1 MLTIVIV
8 ACLTLVCADASA
20 APRSP
25 TGARRVPARA
35 ASKRCG
41 VASDEAIFEAPGV
54 QVYVGKITF
63 NKRFHAPEKAV
74 IACVLPARTSRV
86 VLKAIEPASGLAIGG
101 LFGGRYLLTSFTSS
115 GETGISVE
123 ERFLD
128 LQTGVQFN
136 EFPGGEQV
144 ASSATLAPLSTVVAP
159 GEFVNFEVAGS
170 GLIARFTANK
180 QRTTLD
186 TGEKIHALA
195 ASEHEIYWLNGSTV
209 KSANVPA
216 AASTASSAALLR
228 GTLALGAAGARDGV
242 AGIAA
247 GARRTKRN
255 AAKRRCE
262 APGTKTLYRAN
273 SSLRVLQE
281 RGGQIFGCSDA
292 VGKLF
297 ALNTV
302 LPRVSPTG
310 APTKIE
316 LAHEPPIGAGVTLSY
331 QFPAQSTGGAATA
344 LIVAN
349 PSTGAVIRSAL
360 APANVTDWTYGP
372 QGMNSGVIAYTDGS
386 TLTLV
391 DATSTQQLDTG
402 TISDL
407 AISPASPVGHEPA
420 SVFAETHAEPAPF
433 ELYWTN
439 SGAPKADPVKV
450 KTG

>member
-1 MLTIVIV
+1 MTSSLAI
-8 ACLTLVCADASA
+8 AASLALLCADASA
-20 APRSP
+20 RPRSR
-25 TGARRVPARA
+25 TGARTAPAQP

-54 QVYVGKITF
+54 QVYVGKIGF
-63 NKRFHAPEKAV
+63 NKRFRAPEKAL
-74 IACVLPARTSRV
+74 IACALPARTSRLIV
-86 VLKAIEPASGLAIGG
+86 KGFDPASGLAVNG
-101 LFGGRYLLTSFTSS
+101 LIGGRYLLTSFS
-115 GETGISVE
+115 GGAPTGISVE

-159 GEFVNFEVAGS
+159 GELVNFEVAGF
-170 GLIARFTANK
+170 GLIARFTSTK

-209 KSANVPA
+209 KSASVPA
-216 AASTASSAALLR
+216 APATASSAAL
-228 GTLALGAAGARDGV
+228 GPGALEEGASAPRDGVTAGARK
-242 AGIAA
+242 
-247 GARRTKRN
+247 TKRN

-262 APGTKTLYRAN
+262 APGTKTLYRSN

-281 RGGQIFGCSDA
+281 RGGGIFGCSDA

-302 LPRVSPTG
+302 LPGVTPTG
-310 APTKIE
+310 PPTKIE
-316 LAHEPPIGAGVTLSY
+316 LGHEPPIGEGVTLTY

-349 PSTGAVIRSAL
+349 ASTGAVIRSAL
-360 APANVTDWTYGP
+360 APADVTDWTYGP
-372 QGMNSGVIAYTDGS
+372 QGMNSGIIAYTDAN

-391 DATSTQQLDTG
+391 DATHTQQIDAG

-407 AISPASPVGHEPA
+407 AVSPANPDGFPPA
-420 SVFAETHAEPAPF
+420 VAYPLAKEAPTPF

-439 SGAPKADPVKV
+439 SGAPKADPFTV